1 MVIVTRVKYF
11 HVKSFKYILVYYG
24 MLKLQFNDD
33 LTLTEQQIVLT
44 LTTPKATVYFPVRYV
59 FFKFFQ
65 YIFVQAI
72 AS

>member
-1 MVIVTRVKYF
+1 
-11 HVKSFKYILVYYG
+11 

-59 FFKFFQ
+59 FSNFSNIFSYKLLHHD
-65 YIFVQAI
+65 YISLMHFLCIFRCDVCN
-72 AS
+72 

>member
-1 MVIVTRVKYF
+1 
-11 HVKSFKYILVYYG
+11 